1 MLPSSPRRNRPH
13 AAAALLLTLALVAPI
28 ATAGEPAAADA
39 VPLDEAL
46 ATELLPNGR
55 APLPG
60 VATGGEPSQAQL
72 EAIAAH
78 GFRTVVSL
86 RTDAE
91 GSEIEAPVVE
101 GLGMRYAAI
110 PVAGADGLT
119 RAAAEALDRILDDP
133 EAGPVAIFCG
143 SGNRVGA
150 LLALRAAWLEGAT
163 PEEALRLG
171 TDAGLTGLEPA
182 VRSELG
188 LPED

>member
-1 MLPSSPRRNRPH
+1 MVPSSPCRNRPR
-13 AAAALLLTLALVAPI
+13 ATAALLLTLALVAPL
-28 ATAGEPAAADA
+28 AVADA
-39 VPLDEAL
+39 APVDEVL

-91 GSEIEAPVVE
+91 GSEIEAPGVE

-188 LPED
+188 SPW